1 MTASSFLHISGVDVE
16 MNLKLVGS
24 IYGSA
29 VVRGSVALAGWGTE
43 WEASIVGEILVKPMS
58 EARGLAFA
66 GLRVFLVGAN
76 VAVTNISAE
85 LLGCIAERRLYVAR
99 EKSKSCVGKIW
110 RGPDWIVQGRSK
122 IIEPFM
128 ATGVGATRYGDLNS
142 DLPVCISQDF
152 LHIQTVTS
160 LV

>member
-1 MTASSFLHISGVDVE
+1 
-16 MNLKLVGS
+16 
-24 IYGSA
+24 
-29 VVRGSVALAGWGTE
+29 
-43 WEASIVGEILVKPMS
+43 LVKPMS

-160 LV
+160 LVWSRYRSIFFRQRSQKAVHPTGWVRIRWQIAGLRSLQHGPWCY